1 MIQVTGK
8 TLEVKDLSITYSSKK
23 SEVQAVDG
31 VSFSVLPGRCL
42 AIVGESGSGKS
53 SIAAS
58 ILGVLDRKV
67 AKIEGEINWGG
78 LKLLDLE
85 VSSLNKIRG
94 SEITM
99 IFQNPSQA
107 LHPMFSIENQMNRI
121 LKKIIRSNPSGVPLS
136 ISEALTM
143 ARLKNTQ
150 AILKQYPHELSG
162 GMKQRVMIAMA
173 LMGKPQLIIADEPTS
188 ALDVTV
194 QLEVVELLR
203 DIIRDS
209 GLSLL
214 LISHHLGVVAGLA
227 DSVMV
232 LRGGKSVEEGTAEDV
247 LMNPRHEYTRVLTG
261 LNA

>member
-8 TLEVKDLSITYSSKK
+8 TLEVKNLSITYSSKK
-23 SEVQAVDG
+23 SEIQAVNG

-67 AKIEGEINWGG
+67 VKIDGEINWGG

-121 LKKIIRSNPSGVPLS
+121 RKKIIRSNPLVAPLS

-150 AILKQYPHELSG
+150 TILKQYPHELSG

-247 LMNPRHEYTRVLTG
+247 LMHPRHEYTRVLTG

>member
-1 MIQVTGK
+1 
-8 TLEVKDLSITYSSKK
+8 
-23 SEVQAVDG
+23 
-31 VSFSVLPGRCL
+31 
-42 AIVGESGSGKS
+42 
-53 SIAAS
+53 
-58 ILGVLDRKV
+58 
-67 AKIEGEINWGG
+67 
-78 LKLLDLE
+78 
-85 VSSLNKIRG
+85 
-94 SEITM
+94 
-99 IFQNPSQA
+99 
-107 LHPMFSIENQMNRI
+107 MNH
-121 LKKIIRSNPSGVPLS
+121 KPN
-136 ISEALTM
+136 
-143 ARLKNTQ
+143 
-150 AILKQYPHELSG
+150 ELSG

-247 LMNPRHEYTRVLTG
+247 LMHPRHEYTRVLTG

>member
-1 MIQVTGK
+1 MIQVTSK
-8 TLEVKDLSITYSSKK
+8 TLEVKNLSITYSSRKT
-23 SEVQAVDG
+23 EVRAVDG
-31 VSFSVLPGRCL
+31 VSFSVSPGRCL

-67 AKIEGEINWGG
+67 ANIEGEINWGG
-78 LKLLDLE
+78 VKLLDLE
-85 VSSLNKIRG
+85 LSTLNKIRG

-107 LHPMFSIENQMNRI
+107 LHPMFSIENQMKRI
-121 LKKIIRSNPSGVPLS
+121 RKKIIRSNPSGTPLS
-136 ISEALTM
+136 ISEALSM

-173 LMGKPQLIIADEPTS
+173 LMGKPQLVIADEPTS

-227 DSVMV
+227 DSVVV

-247 LMNPRHEYTRVLTG
+247 LMNPQHEYTRVLTG